1 MLSLAVFHIFVS
13 THHQNIDMLV
23 SLTIYCTGYL
33 AVMGNFKMITI
44 CELRQSGHGE
54 FTNLSFVL
62 KRTQDVVII
71 RCCLIG
77 RLTYAM

>member
-1 MLSLAVFHIFVS
+1 
-13 THHQNIDMLV
+13 
-23 SLTIYCTGYL
+23 
-33 AVMGNFKMITI
+33 MGNFKIITVG
-44 CELRQSGHGE
+44 ELRQSSHGE

-71 RCCLIG
+71 RCLIG